1 MKKIIIAAAV
11 AAMAAGGA
19 VALRTI
25 VSQSDPIFEANV
37 EALTRNESGQMYLNA
52 KLSYCTDP
60 AGAIGCKGAL
70 FRNCTGVFCID

>member
-1 MKKIIIAAAV
+1 MKKMIIAAAV

-37 EALTRNESGQMYLNA
+37 EARRR
-52 KLSYCTDP
+52 K
-60 AGAIGCKGAL
+60 
-70 FRNCTGVFCID
+70 